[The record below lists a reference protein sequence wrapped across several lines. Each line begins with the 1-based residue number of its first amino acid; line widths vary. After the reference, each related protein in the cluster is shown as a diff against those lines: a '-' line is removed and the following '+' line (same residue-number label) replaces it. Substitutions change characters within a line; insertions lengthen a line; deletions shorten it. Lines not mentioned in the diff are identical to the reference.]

1 MYPSKGKTDRAVTDI
16 MIDSMTKQ
24 MFGGSWF
31 LPLQSW
37 AGFVINS
44 VNPLL

>member
-1 MYPSKGKTDRAVTDI
+1 MCIPVRGKLTSVTDI

-24 MFGGSWF
+24 MFGGPWF